1 LNTKPIEEA
10 KPSPT
15 SEHVSSF
22 EPAATRMSIGLQDR
36 IRDLE
41 QSLREE
47 RRALAEAEQ
56 RAELERK
63 CQALMQE
70 RAREIPAS

>member
-1 LNTKPIEEA
+1 
-10 KPSPT
+10 
-15 SEHVSSF
+15 
-22 EPAATRMSIGLQDR
+22 MSIGLQDR